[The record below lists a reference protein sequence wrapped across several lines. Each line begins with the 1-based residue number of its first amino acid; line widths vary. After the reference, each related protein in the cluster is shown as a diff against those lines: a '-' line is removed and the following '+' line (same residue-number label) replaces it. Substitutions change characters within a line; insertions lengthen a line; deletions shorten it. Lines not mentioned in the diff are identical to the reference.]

1 MRELVLLPGTVV
13 TVDVTAAPVPL
24 VCTRIDA
31 AIRRKLFKVLAA
43 HVEPNEIA
51 MLSPKQL
58 ALVTAAFDHFRIDA
72 AIRDDA
78 LQSLGD
84 TLRAGIKP
92 VALRCT
98 SCGAWHVDTGAAAIQ
113 VTRERTCSSC
123 GATFRSTFPV
133 VSHPLSLLQ
142 PQLHGTHLRFLLSS
156 LPDVSAAF
164 DGMDHL
170 ALDSGITTLA
180 SALSFL

>member
-1 MRELVLLPGTVV
+1 MRELVLLPGAVV

-31 AIRRKLFKVLAA
+31 AICCKLFIVLAA
-43 HVEPNEIA
+43 YVKPNEIA
-51 MLSPKQL
+51 TLSPKQHS
-58 ALVTAAFDHFRIDA
+58 LVTAAFKHFNIDV
-72 AIRDDA
+72 AIRDDV

-84 TLRAGIKP
+84 ALHAGIKP

-98 SCGAWHVDTGAAAIQ
+98 SCGAWHVDTSAAAIH
-113 VTRERTCSSC
+113 VTCEQACCCC

-156 LPDVSAAF
+156 LLDMSAAF

-170 ALDSGITTLA
+170 ALNSGITALT